1 MKMMDDLMQADYG
14 NVGKFEIGGHLF
26 CDVVGLVPNKS
37 AQKMGMSGRVFSML
51 KSLLILPLY
60 LILPTCECLSLI
72 RDLRRTVSQSL
83 DMSV

>member
-37 AQKMGMSGRVFSML
+37 AQKMGMSGYCAGILCAEMLTHFTLVFDYANRRMSIIDQRPKK
-51 KSLLILPLY
+51 KS
-60 LILPTCECLSLI
+60 TSK
-72 RDLRRTVSQSL
+72 S
-83 DMSV
+83 